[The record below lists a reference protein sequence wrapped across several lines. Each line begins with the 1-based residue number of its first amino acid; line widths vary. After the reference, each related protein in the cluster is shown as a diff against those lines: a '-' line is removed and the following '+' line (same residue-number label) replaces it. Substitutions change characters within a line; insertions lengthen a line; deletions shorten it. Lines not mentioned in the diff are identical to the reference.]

1 MIRTLKNSEIAVLRL
16 RSLYE
21 SRGYMQFKMSRFEEY
36 DLYAANKDFL
46 AGEGI
51 ITFTDPSGRLMAL
64 KPDVTMSIIRSCK
77 DGDGLTE
84 KLYYSENV
92 YRVMGGT
99 HQLKEIMQ
107 SGLECIGEIN
117 LYSTCE
123 VISLA
128 AKSLELFERPYVL
141 DISHMGIVSGLVDEC
156 APDESVKRE
165 LLRRIGAKNIHE
177 IRGLIGDKAD
187 RLIALMNINPKQDK
201 GLAEL
206 EKLCNTPSLKA
217 AYKELKDIITVI
229 SGAGFQPEIHLD
241 FSVVQDLSYYN
252 GIVFQG
258 FIEGIPEKILTG
270 GRYDPLLK
278 RIGKSKQAIGFGID
292 VDLLERIMDSRSE
305 FDADIALIYKPQ
317 DDVGEVMRYAEKLS
331 HDGKR
336 VAVSTKISSKAK
348 YRTIIAFSG
357 SEAGNEG

>member
-1 MIRTLKNSEIAVLRL
+1 
-16 RSLYE
+16 
-21 SRGYMQFKMSRFEEY
+21 MSRFEEY

-84 KLYYSENV
+84 KLYYNENV
-92 YRVMGGT
+92 YRILNGT
-99 HQLKEIMQ
+99 HQLKELMQ
-107 SGLECIGEIN
+107 SGLECIGEID

-128 AKSLELFERPYVL
+128 VKSLELFGRPYVL
-141 DISHMGIVSGLVDEC
+141 DISHMGIVSGLIDEC
-156 APDESVKRE
+156 APDDSTKRE
-165 LLRRIGAKNIHE
+165 LLRRISAKNIHE
-177 IRGLIGDKAD
+177 IRELIGGRSD
-187 RLIALMNINPKQDK
+187 RLIALLSIDPEPKN

-206 EKLCNTPSLKA
+206 EELCHTPALKTA
-217 AYKELKDIITVI
+217 CDELKDIVAVI
-229 SGAGFQPEIHLD
+229 GGAGLEPRIHLD

-270 GRYDPLLK
+270 GRYDPLLT

-305 FDADIALIYKPQ
+305 FDADIALIYKPE
-317 DDVGEVMRYAEKLS
+317 DDVGEVMKYAEKLS
-331 HDGKR
+331 EGGKR
-336 VAVSTKISSKAK
+336 VAVSARISPKAK

-357 SEAGNEG
+357 QEAGNEE

>member
-107 SGLECIGEIN
+107 SGLECIGEID
-117 LYSTCE
+117 LYNTCE

-128 AKSLELFERPYVL
+128 ARSLELFERPYVL

-187 RLIALMNINPKQDK
+187 RLIALTNIDPEPDK

-206 EKLCNTPSLKA
+206 ERLCNTPSLKA
-217 AYKELKDIITVI
+217 AYKELKDIIAVI
-229 SGAGFQPEIHLD
+229 SGAEFRPEIHLD

-331 HDGKR
+331 QDGKR

>member
-107 SGLECIGEIN
+107 SGLECIGEID
-117 LYSTCE
+117 LYNTCE

-128 AKSLELFERPYVL
+128 ARSLELFERPYVL

-187 RLIALMNINPKQDK
+187 RLIALMNIDPEPDK

-206 EKLCNTPSLKA
+206 ERLCNTPSLKA
-217 AYKELKDIITVI
+217 AYKELKDIIAVI
-229 SGAGFQPEIHLD
+229 SGAESRPEIHLD

-331 HDGKR
+331 QDGKR

>member
-92 YRVMGGT
+92 YRVMNGT

-107 SGLECIGEIN
+107 SGLECIGEID
-117 LYSTCE
+117 LYNTCE

-128 AKSLELFERPYVL
+128 AKSLALFERPYVL

-156 APDESVKRE
+156 AQDESTKRE
-165 LLRRIGAKNIHE
+165 LLRRVGAKNIHE
-177 IRGLIGDKAD
+177 IRELIGDKAD
-187 RLIALMNINPKQDK
+187 RLITLLNISPEPEK

-206 EKLCNTPSLKA
+206 EKLCHTPALKA
-217 AYKELKDIITVI
+217 ACKELNDIIAVI
-229 SGAGFQPEIHLD
+229 SGAGLTPCIHLD

-270 GRYDPLLK
+270 GRYDPLLR

-292 VDLLERIMDSRSE
+292 VDLLERTMDSRSE

-331 HDGKR
+331 GDGKR
-336 VAVSTKISSKAK
+336 VAVSTRISQKAK

-357 SEAGNEG
+357 SEAGND

>member
-1 MIRTLKNSEIAVLRL
+1 
-16 RSLYE
+16 
-21 SRGYMQFKMSRFEEY
+21 MQFKMSRFEDY

-177 IRGLIGDKAD
+177 KRGLIGD
-187 RLIALMNINPKQDK
+187 
-201 GLAEL
+201 
-206 EKLCNTPSLKA
+206 
-217 AYKELKDIITVI
+217 
-229 SGAGFQPEIHLD
+229 
-241 FSVVQDLSYYN
+241 
-252 GIVFQG
+252 
-258 FIEGIPEKILTG
+258 
-270 GRYDPLLK
+270 
-278 RIGKSKQAIGFGID
+278 
-292 VDLLERIMDSRSE
+292 
-305 FDADIALIYKPQ
+305 
-317 DDVGEVMRYAEKLS
+317 
-331 HDGKR
+331 
-336 VAVSTKISSKAK
+336 
-348 YRTIIAFSG
+348 
-357 SEAGNEG
+357 